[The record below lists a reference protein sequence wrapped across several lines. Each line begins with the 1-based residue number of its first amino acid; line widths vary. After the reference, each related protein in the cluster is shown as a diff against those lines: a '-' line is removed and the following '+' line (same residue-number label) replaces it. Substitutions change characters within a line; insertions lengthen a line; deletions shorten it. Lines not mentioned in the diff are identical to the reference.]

1 MICIRMTEREDGVE
15 LSAHGHAGA
24 APRGQDVV
32 CAGVS
37 ALLYAFVAYLEGLP
51 PIATAEAVEGKNPH
65 LVVSEGDGL
74 LEVKTFG
81 LGGKDR
87 DALAVI
93 CEGLGLIAS
102 RYPAHVMLDTHTHRK
117 GDEHES
123 N

>member
-15 LSAHGHAGA
+15 LSARGHAGA

-37 ALLYAFVAYLEGLP
+37 TLVYAFVAYLETLS
-51 PIATAEAVEGKNPH
+51 PIATVEDGDGGRPH
-65 LVVSEGDGL
+65 LEVREGDGF

-81 LGGKDR
+81 MGGRDR